1 MKKGV
6 FFYYGYDVNKGDHL
20 FSFSALS
27 GYEFCFCDMRFY
39 VTNREPF
46 IYNGGKGKISGWV
59 VTHYDTGAMVTTG
72 ATRKEAM
79 VNVTPELVEKINK
92 VILSTQ
98 NSDVIDLMHKAYKIR
113 EGKLKEGED
122 IYQIYLKDIRDGKY
136 DKYL

>member
-1 MKKGV
+1 MNKGI
-6 FFYYGYDVNKGDHL
+6 FFYYGIDINKGNRS
-20 FSFSALS
+20 FSFFTQS
-27 GYEFCFCDMRFY
+27 GYEFYFDNMRFY

-46 IYNGGKGKISGWV
+46 IYNGGKGRKDSWT
-59 VTHYDTGAMVTTG
+59 VTHYNTGAAVAYG

-79 VNVTPELVEKINK
+79 ANVNAELVGKINK
-92 VILSTQ
+92 MILSAQ
-98 NSDVIDLMHKAYKIR
+98 NSDVVDLMHKAYKIR